1 MTPITKIELVQAARK
16 ALKTARNTTCPEFKA
31 FMLHRAA
38 IITKELNARL
48 YREKLNRLVLAFPKR
63 VVYYY

>member
-1 MTPITKIELVQAARK
+1 MATITKVELAQAARK
-16 ALKTARNTTCPEFKA
+16 ALKTARHTKCPEFRA

-38 IITKELNARL
+38 VITKELNARL

-63 VVYYY
+63 IAYY